1 MKLQDYEISI
11 PEGSEADGYVSLP
24 HNTQYTLR
32 LINHGSRQADVEVFI
47 DGHPVGEWRLRTHA
61 EAIIE
66 RPVNDT
72 GKFTFY
78 KLGTEE
84 STDAALHSSDELGL
98 IKVVFK
104 PEIDQERFA
113 FAPPERLKE
122 GGTGL
127 SGKSE
132 QKFSSVSPLVS
143 IPSDY
148 VTIYLRLGAKPNDAR
163 PLKSSATP
171 IPPSLRK

>member
-11 PEGSEADGYVSLP
+11 PEGKESDGYVSLV
-24 HNTQYTLR
+24 HNTQYTLK
-32 LINHGSRQADVEVFI
+32 LMNHGSRLADVEVFI

-84 STDAALHSSDELGL
+84 SAAAAIHSSDELGL

-104 PEIDQERFA
+104 PESRA
-113 FAPPERLKE
+113 LFAPSEKLDE

-127 SGKSE
+127 SGHSQ
-132 QKFSSVSPLVS
+132 QKFSSVSPLRS
-143 IPSDY
+143 APEDH
-148 VTIYLRLGAKPNDAR
+148 VTIYLRLGAKPIDAR
-163 PLKSSATP
+163 PLRPSTTK